1 MTKFITLRVLKPILL
16 IKIDQTQQNQI
27 FLCDRTSNNF
37 NLGIVSVAL
46 FNIYGMLE
54 TFKASVK
61 LRTFSKILR

>member
-46 FNIYGMLE
+46 CNIYGMQE